1 MSAIAKSFAERHF
14 PVRENGQEPWLAML
28 VRTLVYVITSA
39 VLAFPLA
46 VPEGVVGAILGGIVG
61 AIGGLVL
68 GASRVRTHI
77 AVGIALLVGV
87 LGVAFSEFVVGS
99 ESLADGLGPSLVM
112 RLGDLL
118 AFFSVAASISTA
130 LRTLSYRTRSL
141 ASLEVAAI
149 VLAFAGLV
157 VSHRNGAIHRPY
169 ELADPLLQ
177 RGLDPSIAVLV
188 IGALAAIVV
197 GMLLLSERSLIRSI
211 WHVAFIF
218 LMLGAVLYFTHT
230 SGLPPPPPS
239 GDGLS
244 LRDDQSQ
251 GGQGGQGQN
260 NGPSGPDFQDNY
272 DQSGAQTPVA
282 VILLHDDY
290 SPPSGVYY
298 FRQDA
303 FSQYNGRR
311 LVSAHMDGV
320 DDDVA
325 PTFPSQS
332 VNVANAPEAGQFR
345 STVET
350 TVGLLADH
358 PRPFGLEAP
367 ITLFPATNPD
377 TSRFRRVYRVRSA
390 SLTADEFTLL
400 GRRSGSPLWSTEVV
414 AHYTRGPNDP
424 RYAALASEIIE
435 TLQEQYRDDPYAR
448 ALAITRW
455 LGEHGIYSLQSRH
468 AGADDPTAD
477 FLFGD
482 RTGYCVHFAHATVYL
497 LRSIGLPARVA
508 TGYLYSESSR
518 QGGSAILLAGA
529 NSHAWPE
536 VYVEGVGWVV
546 VDVSPEQALDPPPG
560 SPDEELQQLLAELLR
575 GNRIIPDDGSEPP
588 QPIQEVVAN
597 LRGFI
602 TSGVGILI
610 AALLAFAYA
619 IKAWRRLAPRVI
631 SGSDLP
637 RVTYRAALD
646 KLAEGGVSREEGESR
661 EAFAE
666 RVRDRFAALRKL
678 SLFTEAK
685 HFGGTLPRDV
695 ATQTR
700 DAATEL
706 ARDLRARVPL
716 WRRLLGLLDPTS
728 WMRVR

>member
-1 MSAIAKSFAERHF
+1 MSETLSKRIQAAF
-14 PVRENGQEPWLAML
+14 PNAREPWLAMFT
-28 VRTLVYVITSA
+28 RTLVYVITA
-39 VLAFPLA
+39 GVLAFPLA
-46 VPEGVVGAILGGIVG
+46 VPEGVFGAILGAVTG
-61 AIGGLVL
+61 AILGLVL
-68 GASRVRTHI
+68 GASRVRTHV
-77 AVGIALLVGV
+77 AVGLALGGGL
-87 LGVAFSEFVVGS
+87 LGLGLSEFVVGS
-99 ESLADGLGPSLVM
+99 ESLADAIGPSIVM

-118 AFFSVAASISTA
+118 AFFSVAASVSTA
-130 LRTLSYRTRSL
+130 LRTLSFRTRSL
-141 ASLEVAAI
+141 ASLEVAVI
-149 VLAFAGLV
+149 VLAFASLV

-177 RGLDPSIAVLV
+177 RGLDPSTAILV

-218 LMLGAVLYFTHT
+218 LMLGFVLYFTHA
-230 SGLPPPPPS
+230 SGLPPPPPAN
-239 GDGLS
+239 DGLS

-251 GGQGGQGQN
+251 GGQGQGGQN
-260 NGPSGPDFQDNY
+260 NQPSGPDFQDNY

-332 VNVANAPEAGQFR
+332 VNIESAPPAGQFR

-358 PRPFGLEAP
+358 PRPFGLESP

-390 SLTADEFTLL
+390 SLTADEYSLL
-400 GRRSGSPLWSTEVV
+400 GRRAGSPLWTPEII
-414 AHYTRGPNDP
+414 AHYTRGPEDP
-424 RYAALASEIIE
+424 RYAALANEIVQGIRE
-435 TLQEQYRDDPYAR
+435 EYRDDPYAR
-448 ALAITRW
+448 ALAVTRW
-455 LGEHGIYSLQSRH
+455 LGDHGIYSLQSRH
-468 AGADDPTAD
+468 AGASDPTAD

-508 TGYLYSESSR
+508 TGYLYAESSR

-536 VYVEGVGWVV
+536 VYVDGVGWVV
-546 VDVSPEQALDPPPG
+546 VDVSPQQALDPPPG

-597 LRGFI
+597 LRGFV
-602 TSGVGILI
+602 TSGLGILVF
-610 AALLAFAYA
+610 ALLALAYA
-619 IKAWRRLAPRVI
+619 IKVWRRLAPSFV
-631 SGSDLP
+631 SGPDLP

-646 KLAEGGVSREEGESR
+646 KLLEGGVQREEGESR

-666 RVRDRFAALRKL
+666 RIRDRFGALTKL
-678 SLFTEAK
+678 SRFTEAK
-685 HFGGTLPRDV
+685 TFGGALPRDL
-695 ATQTR
+695 AAQTR
-700 DAATEL
+700 AASEQLT
-706 ARDLRARVPL
+706 RDLRARIPF